1 MNQSFIFS
9 LPPVFNCIED
19 VLSIGAGAAG
29 AGPFYSEPEPEPNP
43 IFSPE
48 LEPETSEISTAPHHW
63 LEGPWPAEW
72 EGGCHH
78 IVFFLRQLGT
88 RRQATESQNWA

>member
-1 MNQSFIFS
+1 MNESFIFS

-43 IFSPE
+43 IFFSR
-48 LEPETSEISTAPHHW
+48 A
-63 LEGPWPAEW
+63 GA
-72 EGGCHH
+72 GD
-78 IVFFLRQLGT
+78 V
-88 RRQATESQNWA
+88 